1 MFCRHNFV
9 TSGGLSSLLFGA
21 GGAVRAPV
29 VAGGG
34 LFNEWT
40 RDASKKASGGGN
52 KNKKGA
58 KGNRHGIW
66 VWEGHRV
73 YPEDII
79 VNMMN
84 PAKLWF
90 HPGLNVR
97 LTYNVHNLVARKEG
111 TVYYSCETPNLNW
124 NEPRVQRY
132 YSSRKKEVF
141 FKKYVNVI
149 PDPQHTRFRCI
160 DSV

>member
-1 MFCRHNFV
+1 MFCRHNLV
-9 TSGGLSSLLFGA
+9 SSGLSSFLLGV
-21 GGAVRAPV
+21 GGSVRAPVV

-40 RDASKKASGGGN
+40 RDASKKSSGGGN

-58 KGNRHGIW
+58 RGNFHGIW
-66 VWEGHRV
+66 VWEGNKV

-79 VNMMN
+79 VHKMN
-84 PAKLWF
+84 QSKLWF

-97 LTYNVHNLVARKEG
+97 LTFNVHNLVARKEG
-111 TVYYSCETPNLNW
+111 KVMFTCETPNLNW
-124 NEPRVQRY
+124 SEPRVQRY
-132 YSSRKKEVF
+132 YSGRKKEVF
-141 FKKYVNVI
+141 FKKYVHVI
-149 PDPQHTRFRCI
+149 PDPQHTMFKCI